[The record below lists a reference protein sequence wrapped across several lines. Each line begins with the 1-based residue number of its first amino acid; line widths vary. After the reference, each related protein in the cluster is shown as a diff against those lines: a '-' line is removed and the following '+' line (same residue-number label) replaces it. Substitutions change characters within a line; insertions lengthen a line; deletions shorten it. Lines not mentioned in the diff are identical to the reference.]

1 MSSQMK
7 IARLAQVS
15 QSVVSRVLNG
25 RAKEFGIAD
34 DTVSRVRLIADALKY
49 RPNQAANMLLGR
61 QTKLIGVIVRSFEDQ
76 FLTHILQELN
86 KRALQAG
93 YMLLVVG
100 FEHGVFNAEEIQL
113 LRGYRPDAFLV
124 VGSTDFRQWDAEFL
138 DCGKLILQIGLPVDD
153 SRVISCSTDEEAAA
167 QLLIDHLVE
176 LGHKSFGLIGD
187 NVASGRWRT
196 NHLKA
201 ALQDRGLHVSLPCV
215 FVAEGDAA
223 AAGVE
228 AAVHFLDPSV
238 RASWPTAVIATSDLT
253 ALAFIRRLWENGVEV
268 PSALSVASYDDIEFA
283 ALARPSLT
291 TVQQPVRSLAATSME
306 MITGARVQAS
316 IVLPP
321 LLQVRESTA
330 AAPGG

>member
-15 QSVVSRVLNG
+15 QSVVSRVLSG

-34 DTVSRVRLIADALKY
+34 DTISRVRMIADALKY
-49 RPNQAANMLLGR
+49 KPNQAANMLLGR

-76 FLTHILQELN
+76 FLTKILEELN

-100 FEHGVFNAEEIQL
+100 FEHGIFNAEEIQL
-113 LRGYRPDAFLV
+113 LRGYRPVAFLIL
-124 VGSTDFRQWDAEFL
+124 GSTDFTEWDAEFL
-138 DCGKLILQIGLPVDD
+138 NGEKLILQIGLPVDD
-153 SRVISCSTDEEAAA
+153 PRVISCSTDEPAAA
-167 QLLIDHLVE
+167 QLLIDHLVA
-176 LGHKSFGLIGD
+176 LGHQSFGMIGD
-187 NVASGRWRT
+187 NTASSRWRT
-196 NHLKA
+196 HHLKT
-201 ALQDRGLHVSLPCV
+201 ALQKRGLHVSLPCV
-215 FVAEGDAA
+215 CLAGVEAA

-238 RASWPTAVIATSDLT
+238 RPSWPTAVIAMGDLT
-253 ALAFIRRLWENGVEV
+253 ALAFIRRLSESGVEV
-268 PSALSVASYDDIEFA
+268 PVSLSVASYDDIEFA

-306 MITGARVQAS
+306 MIMGTRERVS

-321 LLQVRESTA
+321 SLQVRESTA
-330 AAPGG
+330 AVSAI